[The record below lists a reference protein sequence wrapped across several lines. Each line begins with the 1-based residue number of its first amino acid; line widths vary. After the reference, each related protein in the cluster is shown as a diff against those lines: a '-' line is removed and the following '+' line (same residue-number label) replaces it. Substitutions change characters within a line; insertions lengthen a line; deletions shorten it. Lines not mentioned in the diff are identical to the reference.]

1 MILFKHFVK
10 KSLVDEFLSQR
21 SPPLPAQTNPLVKQ
35 KQASAIG
42 TRTPIP
48 STLGHFPKV
57 TKVASMLEQEDWRIH
72 YHKRPNL
79 ATKIKQVSNVPQ
91 TQNTSYQ
98 LQDPQYESN
107 HSIVG
112 EVNEITT
119 EQVTCRPQKPK
130 HEFHTNTKQRRH
142 QHRLCY
148 KCRQTGHFIK
158 NCPQFTDTEN

>member
-57 TKVASMLEQEDWRIH
+57 TKVASMLEQED
-72 YHKRPNL
+72 
-79 ATKIKQVSNVPQ
+79 
-91 TQNTSYQ
+91 
-98 LQDPQYESN
+98 
-107 HSIVG
+107 
-112 EVNEITT
+112 
-119 EQVTCRPQKPK
+119 
-130 HEFHTNTKQRRH
+130 
-142 QHRLCY
+142 
-148 KCRQTGHFIK
+148 
-158 NCPQFTDTEN
+158 